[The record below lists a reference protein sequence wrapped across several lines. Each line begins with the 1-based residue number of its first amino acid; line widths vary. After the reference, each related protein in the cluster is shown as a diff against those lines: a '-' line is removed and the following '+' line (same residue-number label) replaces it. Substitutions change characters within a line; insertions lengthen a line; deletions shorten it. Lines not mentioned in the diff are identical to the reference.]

1 MPARRLIPVL
11 LVFAFPLTSSCSSD
25 GDRDDLPMFTTGD
38 QGEDG
43 SGTAETGGND
53 MNGDGDGDPTAGDGD
68 GDGDPTA
75 GDGDGD
81 GDPTAGDGDGDGD
94 PTEGDGDGD
103 PGCDTPAGATGT
115 SCGQEAGFKGPVAF
129 GGSLADL
136 PIGGISA
143 NDNGQGNGA
152 EDWYRIEFPLDAN
165 NPRPMAG
172 MPSISF
178 AVNQGGDYRFEIYR
192 DCGAQVYG
200 QGLASEFGSN
210 APPLLEWTF
219 NDLDPGGLEQLEY
232 LENVLWPTSVWVRVF
247 RTQNADT
254 CSNYQLQ
261 ATR

>member
-1 MPARRLIPVL
+1 MPARRLVPVL
-11 LVFAFPLTSSCSSD
+11 LVFALPLTSSCSND
-25 GDRDDLPMFTTGD
+25 GDRDDLPMFTSGD
-38 QGEDG
+38 QGEEG

-53 MNGDGDGDPTAGDGD
+53 MGDGDGDPTSGDGDGDPTSGDGDGDPTAGDGD
-68 GDGDPTA
+68 GDPTT

-81 GDPTAGDGDGDGD
+81 GDP
-94 PTEGDGDGD
+94 
-103 PGCDTPAGATGT
+103 GCETPIGAAGT
-115 SCGQEAGFKGPVAF
+115 SCGQEIANKGAVAF

-143 NDNGQGNGA
+143 TDNGQGNGG
-152 EDWYRIEFPLDAN
+152 EDWYRIDFPLDAN
-165 NPRPMAG
+165 NPRPLAG

-178 AVNQGGDYRFEIYR
+178 AVNQGGDYRFEVYR

-219 NDLDPGGLEQLEY
+219 SDLDAGGLEQIEY
-232 LENVLWPTSVWVRVF
+232 LENVLWPETVWVRVF
-247 RTQNADT
+247 RVQNAES
-254 CSNYQLQ
+254 CSNYQLE